1 MIGKQATIY
10 TDGSCIGNPGPGGWA
25 AVILCNGKQ
34 IELSGGASDTT
45 NNRMELMELMG
56 LIQGLK
62 ALDKD
67 TTGVKIYSDSQYVVR
82 AFNDGWLKSWKRNGW
97 KRKEGPVKNLDLWK
111 ELDKLTA
118 QRKCTFIWVKG
129 HNGNQYNEL
138 CDQMACAESAK
149 YADGCGEEDDRPA
162 DILFSVDDILAALD
176 EVLKEAQKREHGI
189 ETPCGGMELCDYCR
203 SDDGQFL
210 CAKAFVRRREFLS
223 NGMDSE

>member
-25 AVILCNGKQ
+25 AVILCDGKQ

-45 NNRMELMELMG
+45 NNRMELMG

-67 TTGVKIYSDSQYVVR
+67 TTDVKIYSDSQYVVR

-129 HNGNQYNEL
+129 HNGNQY
-138 CDQMACAESAK
+138 K
-149 YADGCGEEDDRPA
+149 
-162 DILFSVDDILAALD
+162 
-176 EVLKEAQKREHGI
+176 EVSYIK
-189 ETPCGGMELCDYCR
+189 
-203 SDDGQFL
+203 
-210 CAKAFVRRREFLS
+210 S
-223 NGMDSE
+223 NLPKG

>member
-45 NNRMELMELMG
+45 NNRMELMG

-82 AFNDGWLKSWKRNGW
+82 AFNNGWLKSWKKNGW
-97 KRKEGPVKNLDLWK
+97 KRKGTTAISITSCATKWPVRRVQNMRTAAARKRKNLM
-111 ELDKLTA
+111 TSSSM
-118 QRKCTFIWVKG
+118 RMT
-129 HNGNQYNEL
+129 
-138 CDQMACAESAK
+138 S
-149 YADGCGEEDDRPA
+149 
-162 DILFSVDDILAALD
+162 S
-176 EVLKEAQKREHGI
+176 
-189 ETPCGGMELCDYCR
+189 
-203 SDDGQFL
+203 
-210 CAKAFVRRREFLS
+210 
-223 NGMDSE
+223 